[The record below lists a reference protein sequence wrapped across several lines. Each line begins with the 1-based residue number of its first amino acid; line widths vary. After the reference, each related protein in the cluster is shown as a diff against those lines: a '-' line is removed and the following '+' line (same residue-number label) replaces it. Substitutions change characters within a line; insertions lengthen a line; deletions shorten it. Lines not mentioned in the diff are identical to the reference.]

1 MAALATPLPERLSFQ
16 GKLAACPTT
25 TRLEPAGP
33 NGRAPHEP
41 APMAGIRRRSM
52 VTASSCNK
60 NHCTRANFII
70 KIAVGRIDALAID
83 ARHRKSMESPGL
95 WNATRVINA

>member
-60 NHCTRANFII
+60 NHCTRVNFII
-70 KIAVGRIDALAID
+70 KIAVWPLRQIRVSEL
-83 ARHRKSMESPGL
+83 MESPGL